1 MNNILEIIKP
11 YIEDLFDPDA
21 IYELVA
27 INRVRVTGPN
37 PNSKQGFKFRRPI
50 ILIFEN
56 EVINAY
62 SKAKTAG
69 DERSLTGYVHSLKRI
84 VKTRL
89 VSYDPDGDKG
99 SAFEIYLDS
108 RATDL

>member
-11 YIEDLFDPDA
+11 YIEDLFDA
-21 IYELVA
+21 EATFEQVA
-27 INRVRVTGPN
+27 VNRIRVTGPN
-37 PNSKQGFKFRRPI
+37 QNSIKGFKFRRPI
-50 ILIFEN
+50 ILILEN
-56 EVINAY
+56 EVIDAY
-62 SKAKTAG
+62 SKARANN
-69 DERSLTGYVHSLKRI
+69 DERSLTGYAHSLKRI

-89 VSYDPDGDKG
+89 VSYDPDGDKA